1 MTILLIGLVIFLG
14 IHSLPILAGLRSR
27 IRDSLGEQ
35 AYKGLYSLVSIAG
48 FILIIWGYGM
58 ARADGSP
65 LIWDPPHWM
74 RHLVMLLML
83 PVFVLLAAS
92 NMPGRIRAATKHPM
106 LVAVKLWAL
115 SHLLVNG
122 DLAGMVLFGAFL
134 AWAVLD
140 RISMKYRSDNK
151 TPAIGAN
158 AMRNDVIA
166 VVAGLALYVAFVFW
180 LHPWLI
186 GVPVVG

>member
-1 MTILLIGLVIFLG
+1 
-14 IHSLPILAGLRSR
+14 
-27 IRDSLGEQ
+27 
-35 AYKGLYSLVSIAG
+35 
-48 FILIIWGYGM
+48 
-58 ARADGSP
+58 
-65 LIWDPPHWM
+65 
-74 RHLVMLLML
+74 MLLML

-151 TPAIGAN
+151 TPAIRRECN
-158 AMRNDVIA
+158 AI
-166 VVAGLALYVAFVFW
+166 
-180 LHPWLI
+180 
-186 GVPVVG
+186 